1 MKTNS
6 RLKYLSSSA
15 AILSAITIGSLV
27 FAQDVSTEKSM
38 VDNAETKSGEGIDV
52 NVPKTT
58 LDNAISANKN
68 DVVIKQ
74 GETKDLGI
82 FLTSDVEAI
91 ANARKVAEDAYK
103 AQAAEIK
110 KAGDQYRADLK
121 YWTDNKTKVE
131 ALVSDLNVTVKK
143 ANELGVI
150 ITKEDTVNGKSF
162 EEIQSALAAQIK
174 ALDEAAAKQKENNA
188 EYIAA
193 KNTYDANKAE
203 IEKLE
208 AQLRELAQKGK
219 DLGATIAGT
228 TVTDSKTVEEIK
240 ALLQQQVDTM
250 NKLIIEQQKVNDNY
264 KAAEEAYKQQVAA
277 INAKVAELNKAV
289 NDAKAA
295 GVTIAAPKNDAT
307 KATTQDIITALN
319 NDLAN
324 VNAAKAKKDAQN
336 ASNADALAKY
346 QAEKAKVDAENAKL
360 KADYD
365 AKMATYTQQKTAY
378 DAALIKYNSDLVAYN
393 TALANYNAKIAE
405 ANQAVGI
412 NGNLSK
418 VASQNLIF
426 EQEKNATVTFSG
438 QYDPYD
444 GESSVNGSIVDPGL
458 GFLDSNWQ
466 SISRYKP
473 SAGDQPSLN
482 KLIGG
487 ALSSSYQD
495 TYFLVAQKDAPFQ
508 VTYENLQN
516 SSYAGRKIAK
526 AVFTYTVKETPA
538 NDGTIRFAI
547 FRDPT
552 VTAYTGATN
561 DSNSSTAVDLS
572 VKFFY
577 EDGSPVVFNS
587 DTTALISA
595 ASMNATAKYGEKEFT
610 KINNTTSEFIKI
622 TGSSVDLHGD
632 EIYSMND
639 NDKTSEG
646 SLYNRDEWDKKKLDT
661 FYYGAGAILIKDGA
675 SEIKTGFGTILDD
688 SFLTANSFRP
698 TIRQW
703 WTFNSDLAVKDYP
716 KNKPIA
722 PTKQVAPTQP
732 TAPNYLEVPTYNPVT
747 TPVTASYS
755 TYTVPVLP
763 AKVNVTGS
771 FSTYTVPHGPVRA
784 FEDGTYNEF
793 TIPEAPTK
801 PEFTYTL
808 YDFSTLLVGTKSVK
822 NSEGTDINNQLVN
835 TTATGGYELT
845 LTELPANREELESLI
860 VNDEL
865 PKGFKYN
872 QDETVKANPDYE
884 ITFDGATNTMVAKS
898 KVIAEINKDRTKGI
912 TPSGIKIIGTFENPA
927 TTYENVYYV
936 TVVSKDTKD
945 KPTSSTYTNKVVNK
959 TPEDPNPTKAVKTVD
974 GQDINENKVVAG
986 QQIVYDMTWD
996 LDQYKGIVVDAKTI
1010 ATGFFFGDDFDE
1022 TNLTTTDKDITITK
1036 SSDGSVVD
1044 GIEVKVY
1051 ASEKDVPADVLK
1063 QMKDSGFEP
1072 KGGFFYV
1079 APKDTKV
1086 FYETFVK
1093 NGENLN
1099 ISAKMSVKT
1108 DAKGVVANTAYQNGF
1123 GKGVNTNTVNNN
1135 IVKPTPVKAVK
1146 HVNGTDINGNNVKS
1160 GQVINYVLEWDM
1172 SEYGGIGAS
1181 EASIV
1186 DGFYYMDDIDENAV
1200 DALVDLAKLTD
1211 KDGNIVDDVKFTVY
1225 NSIDEAPEKVK
1236 NQLKDTKVNGKFI
1249 FANIGD
1255 DKAFF
1260 EKYVKTGTDL
1270 FVTLPVQVK
1279 SSTVG
1284 VFENIAHQGDFAG
1297 EGTVPNN
1304 PTNKVENNVPTQ
1316 NTKKFFV
1323 NAESVDGTVAGT
1335 KNAVTKGIIKNKETK
1350 YSWLIEHT
1358 LDKYSV
1364 EKGLYTYLSLND
1376 LAFNDAQTITGLKVY
1391 DSKNTNVTNLVDV
1404 QVLVDGKIYSVNGE
1418 VYKEKTESN
1427 TVTVADNVVVGKT
1440 EVEADTTKASG
1451 VQASDVVKENNILLP
1466 VGLNTDGKQGAVEIK
1481 VVFKDP
1487 KSITD
1492 TKYYVALN
1500 GISLAEAS
1508 AEELTNYTSEDG
1520 SITIEN
1526 AANLEA
1532 DFNNGNDKSSTDKSK
1547 VEVRVTPKEKETPK
1561 PAPVQT
1567 YANTGVDSK
1576 ATIFGVIAIAFV
1588 GILGFMFKDKFKK
1601 KS

>member
-1 MKTNS
+1 MKTN
-6 RLKYLSSSA
+6 RKLKYLSSSA

-38 VDNAETKSGEGIDV
+38 VDDAETRSGEGIDV

-58 LDNAISANKN
+58 LDNAINANKN

-82 FLTSDVEAI
+82 FLTSDIEAI
-91 ANARKVAEDAYK
+91 ANARKVAEDSYK
-103 AQAAEIK
+103 TQAAEIQ
-110 KAGDQYRADLK
+110 KAGNQYRADLK
-121 YWTDNKTKVE
+121 YWTENKAKVE
-131 ALVSDLNVTVKK
+131 ALVSDLNATVKK

-174 ALDEAAAKQKENNA
+174 ALDDAAAKQKENNA
-188 EYIAA
+188 EYVAA

-219 DLGATIAGT
+219 DLGATITGT

-289 NDAKAA
+289 TDAKAA

-324 VNAAKAKKDAQN
+324 VNAAKAKKDAQD
-336 ASNADALAKY
+336 ASNAEARAKY

-365 AKMATYTQQKTAY
+365 AKMATYIQQKTAY
-378 DAALIKYNSDLVAYN
+378 DAALIKYNSDLAAYN
-393 TALANYNAKIAE
+393 TALAKYNAKIAE

-444 GESSVNGSIVDPGL
+444 GESSVNGSNVDTGL

-466 SISRYKP
+466 NISRYKP

-487 ALSSSYQD
+487 ALSSGYQD

-552 VTAYTGATN
+552 VTAYTGVTN
-561 DSNSSTAVDLS
+561 DSNSGTDVDLS

-577 EDGSPVVFNS
+577 EDGSPVVFND

-595 ASMNATAKYGEKEFT
+595 SSMNATAGYGEKEFT

-622 TGSSVDLHGD
+622 TGSSVGLHGD
-632 EIYSMND
+632 KIYSMND
-639 NDKTSEG
+639 NDKTSNG
-646 SLYNRDEWDKKKLDT
+646 SLYNRNEWDKKTLDT
-661 FYYGAGAILIKDGA
+661 FYYGAGAILIKDGT

-688 SFLTANSFRP
+688 SFLTAKSFRP

-703 WTFNSDLAVKDYP
+703 WAFNSDLAVKDYP

-722 PTKQVAPTQP
+722 PTKSVAPTQP
-732 TAPNYLEVPTYNPVT
+732 TAPNYLDVPVYNPVT
-747 TPVTASYS
+747 TPITASYS

-771 FSTYTVPHGPVRA
+771 FSTYTVPHGPVRE

-927 TTYENVYYV
+927 TTYENVYHV

-996 LDQYKGIVVDAKTI
+996 LDQYKGIIVDAKTI

-1079 APKDTKV
+1079 APKDAKV

-1099 ISAKMSVKT
+1099 ISAKMSIKT

-1135 IVKPTPVKAVK
+1135 VVKPTPVKAVK
-1146 HVNGTDINGNNVKS
+1146 HVNGTDINGNNVKP

-1172 SEYGGIGAS
+1172 SEYGGIVAS

-1211 KDGNIVDDVKFTVY
+1211 KDGNIVDDVKFTLY

-1284 VFENIAHQGDFAG
+1284 VFENIAHQGNFAG
-1297 EGTVPNN
+1297 EGTIPNT
-1304 PTNKVENNVPTQ
+1304 PTNKVENNVPVQ

-1427 TVTVADNVVVGKT
+1427 TVTVADNVVVGNT
-1440 EVEADTTKASG
+1440 EVEADTTKTTG
-1451 VQASDVVKENNILLP
+1451 VQASDVVKENNVLLP
-1466 VGLNTDGKQGAVEIK
+1466 VGLNTDGKQGTVEIK

-1500 GISLAEAS
+1500 GIGLAEAS

-1547 VEVRVTPKEKETPK
+1547 AEVRVTPKEKETPK
-1561 PAPVQT
+1561 PTPVQT